1 MAPSA
6 QRNAQNVVFWDD
18 AEIFFSSDSEAV
30 VNPDGTFGDDWASIG
45 YLNEGGDLGQER
57 DTERI
62 EAKGFGGRL
71 LKTKQKFT
79 KDTLTFVAAEDN
91 ETIHSLLWPNS
102 AYIEDGSGVLRVP
115 RDAEGIIARKLVDDS
130 GRVIIDVSRAPA
142 SIYPNS
148 LGQSDSGHQTR
159 EFTAE
164 VRPDDL
170 GGLYDRLV
178 IQPGETTLE
187 PLEVIRIGTAPG
199 GGAGGG
205 DDEG

>member
-1 MAPSA
+1 MAPSVA
-6 QRNAQNVVFWDD
+6 RNSNNVVFWDD
-18 AEIFFSSDSEAV
+18 AEIFFATDTTAV
-30 VNPDGTFGDDWASIG
+30 VEPDGTFGEKWASVG
-45 YLNEGGDLGQER
+45 FLSEGADLGQER

-71 LKTKQKFT
+71 LKSRQKFT
-79 KDTLTFVAAEDN
+79 KDTVTFTAAEDN
-91 ETIHSLLWPNS
+91 KTIHELMWPNS
-102 AYIEDGSGVLRVP
+102 PFIEDGSGVLRVP
-115 RDAEGIIARKLVDDS
+115 RDAEGLIAKKLVDTE

-142 SIYPNS
+142 AIYPNA

-178 IQPGETTLE
+178 IQPGESTLE
-187 PLEVIRIGTAPG
+187 PLEVIRIGTATP
-199 GGAGGG
+199 
-205 DDEG
+205 

>member
-1 MAPSA
+1 MAPTTR
-6 QRNAQNVVFWDD
+6 RNAENVVFWDD
-18 AEIFFSSDSEAV
+18 AELFFSTNPDAV
-30 VNPDGTFGDDWASIG
+30 VSPDGTFNEDWASIG

-57 DTERI
+57 DTERV

-91 ETIHSLLWPNS
+91 ETTHSLLWPNS
-102 AYIEDGSGVLRVP
+102 PFIEDGAGVLRVP

-130 GRVIIDVSRAPA
+130 GRTVIDVSRAPA

-148 LGQSDSGHQTR
+148 LGNSDSGHQTR

-178 IQPGETTLE
+178 IQPGESTLE
-187 PLEVIRIGTAPG
+187 PLEVIRIGTPPVPG
-199 GGAGGG
+199 SG
-205 DDEG
+205 DDD